1 MCSYTIS
8 VAHTFRNTLATFNFI
23 IVGYNTRIPTLIV
36 KFWITKQFDKSGFNK
51 IIEFGKLT
59 GSEINYPPNSSKLRS
74 DAFLRR
80 YWRKIKCH
88 PFKLIHLNAFE
99 R

>member
-36 KFWITKQFDKSGFNK
+36 KFWITKQFDKSGFDEVIQLLELLLAIEQNGGYSIKK
-51 IIEFGKLT
+51 ICNFCLLFFTWNRDIHISYHLT
-59 GSEINYPPNSSKLRS
+59 V
-74 DAFLRR
+74 
-80 YWRKIKCH
+80 
-88 PFKLIHLNAFE
+88 
-99 R
+99 